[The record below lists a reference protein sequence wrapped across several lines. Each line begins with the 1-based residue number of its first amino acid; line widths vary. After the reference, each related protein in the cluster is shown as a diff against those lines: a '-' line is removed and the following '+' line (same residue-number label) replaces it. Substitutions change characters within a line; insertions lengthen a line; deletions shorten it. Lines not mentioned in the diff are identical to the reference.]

1 MTGYPAADAGGA
13 VEYAGFWTR
22 FGAFIVDTILLA
34 VAGSVIGFI
43 IGLFVG
49 TSGTDPEVG
58 RTFALLVGIAA
69 GIAYYVGMESSVRQ
83 ATFGKMAV
91 GIKVTDMQG
100 NRITPGK
107 AAVRYFSKILS
118 GIILLIGYIMA
129 AFTARKQALHDII
142 AGTLVVKK

>member
-1 MTGYPAADAGGA
+1 MTGYAAADAGGA

-22 FGAFIVDTILLA
+22 LGALIIDAILLG
-34 VAGSVIGFI
+34 VAGGVLGFI

-49 TSGTDPEVG
+49 TSGADPDVG
-58 RTFALLVGIAA
+58 TTFAALVGIAV
-69 GIAYYVGMESSVRQ
+69 GIAYYVGMESSARQ
-83 ATFGKMAV
+83 ATVGKLAL

>member
-1 MTGYPAADAGGA
+1 MTGYTAAGAGGA

-22 FGAFIVDTILLA
+22 FGAFIIDGILLG
-34 VAGSVIGFI
+34 VAGAVVGFI

-49 TSGTDPEVG
+49 ISGADLEVG
-58 RTFALLVGIAA
+58 QTFAVLVGIAL
-69 GIAYYVGMESSVRQ
+69 GIAYYVVMESSARQ
-83 ATFGKMAV
+83 ATVGKLAL

-129 AFTARKQALHDII
+129 AFTERKQALHDII
-142 AGTLVVKK
+142 AGTLVVRQ